1 MSALHQN
8 FYLHSR
14 LAKGNGRSLQTKIFK
29 QPPCQIPNF
38 SSCLCICLVWTS
50 FLYPDSLQE
59 RLESHIH
66 YSPSSENRVGLIQ
79 IKGKTEAINQ
89 GTWLYVKTAL
99 DFFKKERPIFVIL
112 ELDTPGGEVFA
123 AQKISDALK
132 EFDTQE
138 NIPIVCVINNWAIS
152 AGAMLAYSCRFIA
165 VVKDASMG
173 AAEPVLQ
180 GAQGL
185 TSASEKINSA
195 IRADFANR
203 AGFYNRNPSLAKAMV
218 DKDEILV
225 LREGKIR
232 FLEKPES
239 ILSSD
244 EVISNKGKLLT
255 LTAEEMMH
263 FGVADILLNPTQ
275 LTPLNSKEIESRRFP
290 ASKYILFSD
299 DFFKKIPNA
308 TLVSFQKDFKTRFF
322 IFLTDPMIASL
333 LFFAMLVGFY
343 LEFTA
348 PGHGIGGSIGLISL
362 MLIFLSGFALEAA
375 GVFEIILIFAGLTL
389 LLIDLFVIPSF
400 GMIGIAGGIA
410 LTVGIFSLL
419 LPGLQS
425 IDYDSATHTLNS
437 AGEYVLYRLAYLSLG
452 LIGACI
458 AIVFLSRFIKANHSF
473 FKQFIL
479 SGGEQEGY
487 VSSVPNQDLP
497 PVGSMGMAI
506 TSLHP
511 SGKVAI
517 VGKFYQAMARDE
529 MIAKGSA
536 IKVKMIEGGT
546 LIVTGEIN

>member
-1 MSALHQN
+1 MKWIL
-8 FYLHSR
+8 L
-14 LAKGNGRSLQTKIFK
+14 
-29 QPPCQIPNF
+29 
-38 SSCLCICLVWTS
+38 CLVWIS

-59 RLESHIH
+59 RLESHII
-66 YSPSSENRVGLIQ
+66 YSSSENRVGFIQ

-89 GTWLYVKTAL
+89 GTWLYIKTAL

-112 ELDTPGGEVFA
+112 ELDTPGGEIFA

-180 GAQGL
+180 SAQGL

-195 IRADFANR
+195 IRADIANR
-203 AGFYNRNPSLAKAMV
+203 AGFYNRNPNLAKAMV

-232 FLEKPES
+232 SLDRPEN

-244 EVISNKGKLLT
+244 EVISNKDKLLT
-255 LTAEEMMH
+255 LTAQEMMQY
-263 FGVADILLNPTQ
+263 GVADILLNPTS
-275 LTPLNSKEIESRRFP
+275 LTPLSSKEVESGRFP

-299 DFFKKIPNA
+299 DFFKKIPN
-308 TLVSFQKDFKTRFF
+308 TTFVSFQKDFKTRFF
-322 IFLTDPMIASL
+322 IFLTDPMITSL

-343 LEFTA
+343 LEFIT
-348 PGHGIGGSIGLISL
+348 PGHGIGGSVGLISL
-362 MLIFLSGFALEAA
+362 MLILLSGFALEAA
-375 GVFEIILIFAGLTL
+375 GVFEIILILIGMTL
-389 LLIDLFVIPSF
+389 LLLDLFVIPSF
-400 GMIGIAGGIA
+400 GVLGVIGGIA

-437 AGEYVLYRLAYLSLG
+437 AGEYVLYRLFWMSLG
-452 LIGACI
+452 LIGACC
-458 AIVFLSRFIKANHSF
+458 AILCLSRFVKSNHSF
-473 FKQFIL
+473 FRQLIL
-479 SGGEQEGY
+479 SGSEQEGY
-487 VSSVPNQDLP
+487 VSSLPNQELP
-497 PVGSMGMAI
+497 PAGSSGVAM

-511 SGKVAI
+511 SGKVVI
-517 VGKFYQAMARDE
+517 NGKIYEAMSRDE

-546 LIVTGEIN
+546 LLVTGEIN